1 MEGDSR
7 SMSILD
13 HSQQNGKP
21 PKGFEK
27 VAKTKTSTSTNTST
41 GRYKIGDKAENKQA
55 SIYLDLDVIAEI
67 DRLSKLTNKPKSHY
81 VNELLVETF
90 GLQKRSNGIIIEE

>member
-1 MEGDSR
+1 MEGDAR

-13 HSQQNGKP
+13 HSKQP
-21 PKGFEK
+21 PEGFKK
-27 VAKTKTSTSTNTST
+27 VAKTKTSTSINTDT

-67 DRLSKLTNKPKSHY
+67 DRLSKLNNKPKSHY
-81 VNELLVETF
+81 VNELLVEMF